1 MNDED
6 SISNVAA
13 AGTASGVAGPLI
25 VASGIDKNFY
35 DVDREIQVLQNLSLT
50 VESGELIAVVGQSGT
65 GKSTLLNILGSLERP
80 TRGTVLFEGQDLF
93 ALDER
98 GTADFRNHKLG
109 FVFQFHYLLA
119 DFNALE
125 NVMMPALIARV
136 SEREARERA
145 ESVLEMVGLK
155 DKLHRRPA
163 ELSGGEQQRV
173 AVARAV
179 VQSPRLV
186 LADEPTGNLDPHTAD
201 EVHELF
207 HKLNRD
213 LDVTLIVATHNER
226 LTRSMGRALR
236 LKDGKLFDEPRD

>member
-1 MNDED
+1 MSDLAASAPTPEV
-6 SISNVAA
+6 VAEQ
-13 AGTASGVAGPLI
+13 TGPLI
-25 VASGIDKNFY
+25 VATAVSKNFY
-35 DVDREIQVLQNLSLT
+35 DVDREIRVLQDLSLT
-50 VESGELIAVVGQSGT
+50 VQPGELIAIVGQSGT
-65 GKSTLLNILGSLERP
+65 GKSTLLHILGSLERP
-80 TRGTVLFEGQDLF
+80 SSGTVLFEGQDLF

-98 GTADFRNHKLG
+98 TLADFRNRKLG

-125 NVMMPALIARV
+125 NVMMPARIGRV
-136 SEREARERA
+136 PEREARERA
-145 ESVLEMVGLK
+145 EQMLAMVGLG

-207 HKLNRD
+207 HKLNRE

-226 LTRSMGRALR
+226 LTRSMSRALR
-236 LKDGKLFDEPRD
+236 LKDGKLFDEPRA

>member
-1 MNDED
+1 MSDA
-6 SISNVAA
+6 SAGAGAA
-13 AGTASGVAGPLI
+13 RTATRAAGPLI
-25 VASGIDKNFY
+25 VATGISKNFH
-35 DVDREIQVLQNLSLT
+35 DADREIRVLQDLSLT
-50 VESGELIAVVGQSGT
+50 VEPGELIAVVGQSGT

-80 TRGTVLFEGQDLF
+80 SSGTVLFEGQDLF

-98 GTADFRNHKLG
+98 ALADFRNLKLG

-125 NVMMPALIARV
+125 NVMMTALIARLP
-136 SEREARERA
+136 EREARERA
-145 ESVLEMVGLK
+145 ERMLAMVGLG

-207 HKLNRD
+207 HKLNRE

-236 LKDGKLFDEPRD
+236 LKDGKLFDEPRA

>member
-1 MNDED
+1 MSD
-6 SISNVAA
+6 
-13 AGTASGVAGPLI
+13 AGAIASAPRTVSWTANPLI
-25 VASGIDKNFY
+25 VATGITKNFY
-35 DVDREIQVLQNLSLT
+35 DVDREIQVLQDLSLT
-50 VESGELIAVVGQSGT
+50 VKSGELIAVVGQSGT
-65 GKSTLLNILGSLERP
+65 GKSTLLPILGSLERP
-80 TRGTVLFEGQDLF
+80 RGGTVLFEGQDLF
-93 ALDER
+93 ALEER
-98 GTADFRNHKLG
+98 ALADFRNRKLG

-125 NVMMPALIARV
+125 NVMMPALIARM

-145 ESVLEMVGLK
+145 ERVLEMVGLK

-207 HKLNRD
+207 HQLNRD

-236 LKDGKLFDEPRD
+236 LKDGKLFDEPRS